1 MTLFH
6 SWLGLLYL
14 LCLVQWVSCKLVQF
28 ELHLTWENHE
38 VAGATRKMILS
49 NGQFPSPTLRLKQ
62 GDKVEFLVNNSMP
75 FEATVHFH
83 GIEQRGT
90 PWSDGVP
97 GLSQK
102 PIAPGDQFFY
112 TWTATHYGTYIYHA
126 HTRGQIEDGL
136 YGAIYIQPD
145 ESVEKPF
152 HLIADDAE
160 ELQAMGEAEMETKP
174 IILSDWRHLTSEEIW
189 QAQVASGVEN
199 FCANAVL
206 INGKGSVLCLPQDR
220 INALTTPARRRA
232 LGNRTLTDMGCLPPS
247 DPRKANLTPK
257 GFLRGCTPSQGPT
270 EVFEVESVSQ
280 YRSWDLINIAGSL
293 ELAFSI
299 DQHPLYVYAV
309 DGRYIEPIR
318 VDAITIPIG
327 SRYSVLVKLDQ
338 PAGEYMVRAANTGAN
353 QIINGTGIM
362 RYRAS
367 THNRKRLSQPWIT
380 EVGTNATENT
390 AFLDETRIVP
400 FPVEVPSLHVDRTYI
415 LNVDHIG
422 NSYSWTLGNHSYP
435 QSNEEVTPLLFNR
448 SSIPTKY
455 TITTLNNTWVD
466 LIVNVTTG
474 GQPPHPIH
482 KHSNKYFVIGSGSGA
497 FRYHSVAEAVKD
509 IPQSFNLCNPQ
520 MRDTFFSPP
529 ADAGPSWLAIRY
541 HVANPGPFLLHCHI
555 QPHLS
560 GGMALAI
567 MDGVDSWPHVPEE
580 YELPATIH

>member
-1 MTLFH
+1 
-6 SWLGLLYL
+6 
-14 LCLVQWVSCKLVQF
+14 
-28 ELHLTWENHE
+28 
-38 VAGATRKMILS
+38 
-49 NGQFPSPTLRLKQ
+49 
-62 GDKVEFLVNNSMP
+62 MP
-75 FEATVHFH
+75 FGTTVHFH
-83 GIEQRGT
+83 
-90 PWSDGVP
+90 
-97 GLSQK
+97 
-102 PIAPGDQFFY
+102 APGDQFLY

-152 HLIADDAE
+152 HLITEDAE
-160 ELQAMGEAEMETKP
+160 ELQAIGRAEIETKP

-189 QAQVASGVEN
+189 QAQVASGIEN

-220 INALTTPARRRA
+220 IDALTTPAQRGA
-232 LGNRTLTDMGCLPPS
+232 LRNNSLTDMG
-247 DPRKANLTPK
+247 
-257 GFLRGCTPSQGPT
+257 
-270 EVFEVESVSQ
+270 
-280 YRSWDLINIAGSL
+280 L

-299 DQHPLYVYAV
+299 DQHPLYVYAI

-318 VDAITIPIG
+318 ADAITIPIG

-338 PAGEYMVRAANTGAN
+338 PAGEYTVRSANTGAN

-362 RYRAS
+362 RYGAS
-367 THNRKRLSQPWIT
+367 TSNQKKVSQPWIT
-380 EVGTNATENT
+380 EIGTNATAET
-390 AFLDETRIVP
+390 VFLDETRVVP

-422 NSYSWTLGNHSYP
+422 DSYVWTLGNHSYP
-435 QSNEEVTPLLFNR
+435 QSNEEATPLLFNR

-482 KHSNKYFVIGSGSGA
+482 KHSNKYFVIGSGFGA
-497 FRYHSVAEAVKD
+497 FRHRSVAEAVKD
-509 IPQSFNLCNPQ
+509 IPESFNLRNPQ
-520 MRDTFFSPP
+520 IRDTFFSPP
-529 ADAGPSWLAIRY
+529 ANAGPSWLAIRY

-567 MDGVDSWPHVPEE
+567 MDGVDTWPRVPEG
-580 YELPATIH
+580 YELPAIST